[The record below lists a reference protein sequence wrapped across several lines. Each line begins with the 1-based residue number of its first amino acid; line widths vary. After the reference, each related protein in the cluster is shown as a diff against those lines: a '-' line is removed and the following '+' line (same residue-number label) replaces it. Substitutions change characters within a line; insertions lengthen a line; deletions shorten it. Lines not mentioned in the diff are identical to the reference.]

1 MGLPQSGKTS
11 LYNSLTNSTRNEN
24 KDLKTGTVKVPD
36 INLEKISKWYDAE
49 KKVYGEIS
57 ITDPES
63 NMNFDSS
70 SDFLEKKNLQE
81 IQKFDGVILV
91 IRSFKNDSI
100 PHPYGEVNFMNDIE
114 QFVIESRLID
124 AQIIEKRVSNLSD
137 FDKSLNKQE
146 KENIEKKINTLKELS
161 KKIENGES
169 FFSDKISE
177 EERGLVDS
185 TFLMS
190 KAPIII
196 ILNSDEGEPIDNL
209 KLENAKSLLNQ
220 DTKILQIPLKFEEEL
235 IGLSNQEIDDFRN
248 ELGIENNIDRFYSSI
263 LDISETICFLTAGKK
278 ECRSWIL
285 KKGSSAVE
293 AAGKIHSDIARGF
306 VRAEVVHIDEILNY
320 NSEKEAK
327 EKGIIKGEGKNY
339 IINSGDVVNFLFSV

>member
-146 KENIEKKINTLKELS
+146 KENIEKKIN
-161 KKIENGES
+161 
-169 FFSDKISE
+169 KISE

-306 VRAEVVHIDEILNY
+306 VRAEVVHIDEILKY

-339 IINSGDVVNFLFSV
+339 IINSGDVINFLFSV

>member
-24 KDLKTGTVKVPD
+24 RDLKIGTVKVPD
-36 INLEKISKWYDAE
+36 INLDKISKWYDAE
-49 KKVYGEIS
+49 KKVYGEIN

-70 SDFLEKKNLQE
+70 SDFLEKKYLQE

-91 IRSFKNDSI
+91 IRSFKDESI
-100 PHPYGEVNFMNDIE
+100 PHPYGEVNFINDIE

-124 AQIIEKRVSNLSD
+124 AQIIEKRVSNLSN

-146 KENIEKKINTLKELS
+146 KESIEKKINKLKAFS
-161 KKIENGES
+161 TKIENGES
-169 FFSDKISE
+169 FYSKNISE
-177 EERGLVDS
+177 EERDLVDS

-190 KAPIII
+190 KSPIII
-196 ILNSDEGEPIDNL
+196 ILNSDEGESADPST
-209 KLENAKSLLNQ
+209 LENAKSLINQ

-235 IGLSNQEIDDFRN
+235 IGLSKKEIEDFRN
-248 ELGIENNIDRFYSSI
+248 ELDIENNIGQFYSSI
-263 LDISETICFLTAGKK
+263 LDISKTLCFLTAGKK

-285 KKGSSAVE
+285 KRGSSAVE

-306 VRAEVVHIDEILNY
+306 VRAEVVHIEEILNY
-320 NSEKEAK
+320 ASEKEAK
-327 EKGIIKGEGKNY
+327 EKGIIKGEGKSY
-339 IINSGDVVNFLFSV
+339 IIKSGDVVNFLFSV